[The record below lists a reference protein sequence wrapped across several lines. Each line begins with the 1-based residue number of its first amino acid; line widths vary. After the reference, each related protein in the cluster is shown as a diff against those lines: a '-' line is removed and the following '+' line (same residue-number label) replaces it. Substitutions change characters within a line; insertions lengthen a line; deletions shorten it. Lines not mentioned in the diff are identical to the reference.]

1 VPTIITAT
9 QLRGV
14 LGVSSALYNDAYLN
28 QIIDSAEAVI
38 LPMLVSYDAPIGG
51 IQLVNNKA
59 TVYTVGRH
67 PFNKGQSV
75 VISGVGTP
83 YNGTRTITSVNYDRV
98 VLSSTGEIIDLR
110 QFDNGESFTTF
121 TFDLTNADIEFRN
134 VIPSGRA
141 VLSGAATYVGNP
153 AIESAIYV
161 VSTEIFQSRT
171 ASGGQIE
178 GVDFAPT
185 PYRMGRS
192 LISRVTGLLA
202 PYLDEGTICQ

>member
-1 VPTIITAT
+1 
-9 QLRGV
+9 V

-28 QIIDSAEAVI
+28 QIIDSAEAII

-51 IQLVNNKA
+51 TQLVNDKA
-59 TVYTVGRH
+59 TIYTVGRH

-75 VISGVGTP
+75 VISGSGSP
-83 YNGTRTITSVNYDRV
+83 YNGSHTITSVNFDRV
-98 VLSSTGEIIDLR
+98 VLSSTGGIIDLR
-110 QFDNGESFTTF
+110 QFTDGESFTTF
-121 TFDLTNADIEFRN
+121 TFDLINADIDFRN
-134 VIPSGRA
+134 VIPSGRS

-153 AIESAIYV
+153 AVESAMYV

-192 LISRVTGLLA
+192 LLNRVSGLLA
-202 PYLDEGTICQ
+202 PFMDQDTLCQ

>member
-28 QIIDSAEAVI
+28 QIIDSAEAII

-51 IQLVNNKA
+51 TQLTNNKA
-59 TVYTVGRH
+59 TIYTVGRH

-75 VISGVGTP
+75 VISGAGTP
-83 YNGTRTITSVNYDRV
+83 YNGTRTITSVNFNRV
-98 VLSSTGEIIDLR
+98 VLSSTGEIIDFR
-110 QFDNGESFTTF
+110 EFTDRESFTTF
-121 TFDLTNADIEFRN
+121 TFDLTNADIDFRN

-153 AIESAIYV
+153 AIESAVYV

-192 LISRVTGLLA
+192 LLNRVSGLLA
-202 PYLDEGTICQ
+202 PFMDQDTLCQ

>member
-59 TVYTVGRH
+59 TVYTVSRH

-83 YNGTRTITSVNYDRV
+83 YNGTRTITSVNFDRV
-98 VLSSTGEIIDLR
+98 VLSSTGSLIDLR
-110 QFDNGESFTTF
+110 QFDNGDSYTTF

-153 AIESAIYV
+153 AVESAIYV
-161 VSTEIFQSRT
+161 VSTEIFQSRS
-171 ASGGQIE
+171 AAGGQIE

-192 LISRVTGLLA
+192 LLNRVSGLLA
-202 PYLDEGTICQ
+202 PFMDEGTLCQ

>member
-83 YNGTRTITSVNYDRV
+83 YNGTRTITSVNFDRV
-98 VLSSTGEIIDLR
+98 VLSSTGSLIDLR
-110 QFDNGESFTTF
+110 QFDNGDSYTTF
-121 TFDLTNADIEFRN
+121 TFDLTNADIDFRN

-153 AIESAIYV
+153 AVESAIYV
-161 VSTEIFQSRT
+161 VSTEIFQSRS
-171 ASGGQIE
+171 AAGGQIE

-192 LISRVTGLLA
+192 LLNRVSGLLA
-202 PYLDEGTICQ
+202 PFMDEGTLCQ

>member
-98 VLSSTGEIIDLR
+98 VLSSTGDIIDLR

-153 AIESAIYV
+153 AVESAIYV
-161 VSTEIFQSRT
+161 VSTEIFQSRS
-171 ASGGQIE
+171 AAGGQIE

-192 LISRVTGLLA
+192 LLNRVSGLLA
-202 PYLDEGTICQ
+202 PFMDEGTLCQ

>member
-1 VPTIITAT
+1 MPTIITASE
-9 QLRGV
+9 LRSV

-51 IQLVNNKA
+51 TQLISNEA
-59 TVYTVGRH
+59 YIYTVGRH
-67 PFNKGQSV
+67 PFNVGQSV
-75 VISGVGTP
+75 VISGAGSP
-83 YNGTRTITSVNYDRV
+83 YNGTVTVKSVNLDTFAVTSVGLITQIYRNPTENFMT
-98 VLSSTGEIIDLR
+98 L
-110 QFDNGESFTTF
+110 F
-121 TFDLTNADIEFRN
+121 TFDLVNADINFRQ

-141 VLSGAATYVGNP
+141 LLTGASTYVGNP
-153 AIESAIYV
+153 AVQSAVYV

-171 ASGGQIE
+171 AAGGQIE

-192 LISRVTGLLA
+192 LLNRVSGLLA
-202 PYLDEGTICQ
+202 PFMDQDSLCQ